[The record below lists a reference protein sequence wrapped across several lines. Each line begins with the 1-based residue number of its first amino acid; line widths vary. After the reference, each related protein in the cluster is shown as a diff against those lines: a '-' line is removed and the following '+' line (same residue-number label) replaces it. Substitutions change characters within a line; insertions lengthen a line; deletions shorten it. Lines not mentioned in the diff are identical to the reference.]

1 LKSDSQSSLSK
12 LMSEIEHH
20 NGDEEVIKDEMDKLH
35 RDSGN
40 TSVDEMMDDTPSN
53 YNIAN

>member
-1 LKSDSQSSLSK
+1 
-12 LMSEIEHH
+12 MSEIEHH